1 MTPSEAVPAALEMEG
16 TGTALVRWAT
26 ASISIIIPWQGRRVL
41 AGRQGCYSGG
51 IHCSFFFP
59 KMNDFPNLKSGYAA
73 NLAVRIVRLS
83 DKGLKL
89 FFFAGIRD

>member
-1 MTPSEAVPAALEMEG
+1 MTKEKTLRPYRTSTKISQVAQVTAV
-16 TGTALVRWAT
+16 
-26 ASISIIIPWQGRRVL
+26 
-41 AGRQGCYSGG
+41 
-51 IHCSFFFP
+51 FFP
-59 KMNDFPNLKSGYAA
+59 KMNDFPNLKSGYAS